1 MHGWVPYVGWLSGQ
15 IIDFYNFFESKVQ
28 SGVFNFTDWL
38 RGQGGVVSNL
48 VDFGVD
54 VFWSFVYLGI
64 DEWNYFLPP
73 LPPLPIPPRPPLNQS
88 AALEQ
93 VDTLMGPTPQSAVG
107 DIILTP
113 VGAITRALVD
123 ANEEFFE
130 VLSGLTEFGLFD
142 VAEPVLRDLRLDVVA
157 DQIDIN
163 YFDLL
168 KPATIQEVDGIS
180 ELLTVPRN
188 YLTRVLEEGEG
199 PLEALGAEAE
209 FVADTVVTR
218 VGNAGDVV
226 EKYVDKQLGNL
237 PTPGGTADVASVP
250 APART
255 ALKAVESR
263 GDQDVKDDAPT
274 GRKAAKDTERVVK
287 SLADAPRKVAKGI
300 VQAQGQVRG
309 AVADATAAVRKA
321 AQDAKDTSDK
331 KSSTDDDTA
340 KTSASTGNDA
350 GAKPDNKP
358 DKDDAGEN

>member
-1 MHGWVPYVGWLSGQ
+1 MLAFIW
-15 IIDFYNFFESKVQ
+15 
-28 SGVFNFTDWL
+28 
-38 RGQGGVVSNL
+38 
-48 VDFGVD
+48 
-54 VFWSFVYLGI
+54 LGI

-73 LPPLPIPPRPPLNQS
+73 LPPLPFPIPPRPPINQF
-88 AALEQ
+88 AALQQ
-93 VDTLMGPTPQSAVG
+93 VDTLMGPTPQSRG

-113 VGAITRALVD
+113 VGAITDALVN
-123 ANEEFFE
+123 ANEEFFD
-130 VLSGLTEFGLFD
+130 VVSGLTEFGLFD

-250 APART
+250 ASART

-263 GDQDVKDDAPT
+263 GDQDGSDDAADRT
-274 GRKAAKDTERVVK
+274 QGRQGHHARRE
-287 SLADAPRKVAKGI
+287 VARRRS
-300 VQAQGQVRG
+300 AQGGQGHR
-309 AVADATAAVRKA
+309 
-321 AQDAKDTSDK
+321 
-331 KSSTDDDTA
+331 
-340 KTSASTGNDA
+340 A
-350 GAKPDNKP
+350 GAR
-358 DKDDAGEN
+358 AGPRRGRRRGSRC

>member
-1 MHGWVPYVGWLSGQ
+1 
-15 IIDFYNFFESKVQ
+15 
-28 SGVFNFTDWL
+28 
-38 RGQGGVVSNL
+38 
-48 VDFGVD
+48 
-54 VFWSFVYLGI
+54 
-64 DEWNYFLPP
+64 
-73 LPPLPIPPRPPLNQS
+73 
-88 AALEQ
+88 
-93 VDTLMGPTPQSAVG
+93 MGPTPPPLAS
-107 DIILTP
+107 ILMP
-113 VGAITRALVD
+113 VGAITDALVD

-130 VLSGLTEFGLFD
+130 VVSGLTEFGLFD

-199 PLEALGAEAE
+199 PLEALGTEAE
-209 FVADTVVTR
+209 LVADTVVTR
-218 VGNAGDVV
+218 VGKAGDVV
-226 EKYVDKQLGNL
+226 EKYVDKELGNL
-237 PTPGGTADVASVP
+237 PIPGGTADVASVP
-250 APART
+250 ASART

-263 GDQDVKDDAPT
+263 GGQDAKGHEAAST

-309 AVADATAAVRKA
+309 AVADAAAAARKA
-321 AQDAKDTSDK
+321 ARDAKDTSDK
-331 KSSTDDDTA
+331 KSSSDEDAA

-358 DKDDAGEN
+358 DKDAAGEN